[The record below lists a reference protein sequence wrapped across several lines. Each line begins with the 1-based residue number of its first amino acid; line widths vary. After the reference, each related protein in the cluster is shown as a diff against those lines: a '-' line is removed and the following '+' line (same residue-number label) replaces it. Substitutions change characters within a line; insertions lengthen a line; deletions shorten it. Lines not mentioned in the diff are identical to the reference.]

1 MIKLIFFLMGCY
13 GISTILVQSKIM
25 EPLRSYF
32 KTKNTYL
39 HKLSTC
45 MMCTGFWVS
54 IISSFSLQYSISYN
68 IFADG
73 DFINVFDF
81 FFYLIFDASFI
92 SGMIFL
98 IYLIKLNLE
107 RYVKDEI

>member
-1 MIKLIFFLMGCY
+1 MGCY

-45 MMCTGFWVS
+45 MMCAGFWVS

-98 IYLIKLNLE
+98 IYLIQLNLE

>member
-81 FFYLIFDASFI
+81 FFESFI
-92 SGMIFL
+92 L
-98 IYLIKLNLE
+98 IRLRKILKWFYQVTLK
-107 RYVKDEI
+107 